1 MRSLIRVLC
10 LSLLVLSLAA
20 CGHRRV
26 QEPELRVAELT
37 PGSAAPQRLVIG
49 VAHQKMVTFDWQK
62 PRKMYPVSTSK
73 FGLGDKPGSGW
84 TPLGQ
89 LEVVKIVGEGLPT
102 GSRLKAR
109 QPTGEIV
116 PVDAPGR
123 DPIVTRVLILKGRE
137 KGNAQTLQRLIYIH
151 GTPAEGKLET
161 PASWGC
167 IRMASADI
175 IELCRWIK
183 PGARV
188 DIVTGKVP
196 APNQLPQ

>member
-1 MRSLIRVLC
+1 MP
-10 LSLLVLSLAA
+10 LLALSLAA
-20 CGHRRV
+20 CGHRMS
-26 QEPELRVAELT
+26 QEVASVAVLKSEQD
-37 PGSAAPQRLVIG
+37 APQRLVIG
-49 VAHQKMVTFDWQK
+49 VAQQKMVTFDWQK

-73 FGLGDKPGSGW
+73 FGLGDKPGSGR

-116 PVDAPGR
+116 PVNAPGR

-137 KGNAQTLQRLIYIH
+137 KGNSQTLQRSIYIH

-175 IELCRWIK
+175 IDLCRWIK

-196 APNQLPQ
+196 APNQLPR

>member
-1 MRSLIRVLC
+1 MRSLIQSLC
-10 LSLLVLSLAA
+10 LPLLALTLSA
-20 CGHRRV
+20 CGHRGAP
-26 QEPELRVAELT
+26 EPEIRLAELI
-37 PGSAAPQRLVIG
+37 PGSAVPQRLVIG
-49 VAHQKMVTFDWQK
+49 VAQQKMVTFEWTK

-73 FGLGDKPGSGW
+73 FGLGDTPGSKR

-89 LEVVKIVGEGLPT
+89 LEIVKIVGEGLPV
-102 GSRLKAR
+102 GARLKAR

-116 PVDAPGR
+116 PVNAPGR
-123 DPIVTRVLILKGRE
+123 DPIVTRVLIMKGRE

-151 GTPAEGKLET
+151 GTSAEEKLET

-175 IELCRWIK
+175 IELCQWIK

-196 APNQLPQ
+196 APNQLPR

>member
-1 MRSLIRVLC
+1 MRSWIQTLC
-10 LSLLVLSLAA
+10 LPLLALSLAA
-20 CGHRRV
+20 CGQRMS
-26 QEPELRVAELT
+26 QEVARVAVLKSEQD
-37 PGSAAPQRLVIG
+37 APQRLVIG
-49 VAHQKMVTFDWQK
+49 VAQQKMVTFDWQK

-73 FGLGDKPGSGW
+73 FGLGDKPGSGR
-84 TPLGQ
+84 TPVGQ

-116 PVDAPGR
+116 PVNAHGR

-137 KGNAQTLQRLIYIH
+137 KGNARTLQRLIYIH

-175 IELCRWIK
+175 IDLCRWIK

>member
-1 MRSLIRVLC
+1 MRSWIQTLC
-10 LSLLVLSLAA
+10 LPLLALSLAA
-20 CGHRRV
+20 CGHRMS
-26 QEPELRVAELT
+26 QEVARAAVLKSEQD
-37 PGSAAPQRLVIG
+37 APQRLVIG
-49 VAHQKMVTFDWQK
+49 VAQQKMVTFDWQK

-73 FGLGDKPGSGW
+73 FGLGDKPGSGR

-116 PVDAPGR
+116 PVNAHGR

-137 KGNAQTLQRLIYIH
+137 KSNARTLQRSIYIH

-196 APNQLPQ
+196 APNQLPR